1 MVELYFNC
9 RKVGLGKCE
18 AEYVTVRRFSLRF
31 GTVFEET
38 EDRTYLLTCV
48 RERTCFKEY
57 KTLKNF
63 EQLWTT
69 FNEEIQSTKNV
80 YFDFEEVVWHYLTL
94 ILYDLISDLKK
105 SKVEIF

>member
-18 AEYVTVRRFSLRF
+18 GKYVTMRRFSLRF

-57 KTLKNF
+57 KTL
-63 EQLWTT
+63 
-69 FNEEIQSTKNV
+69 
-80 YFDFEEVVWHYLTL
+80 
-94 ILYDLISDLKK
+94 
-105 SKVEIF
+105 